1 MESSVVEISTP
12 AREREKESNEGN
24 EGQKHALA
32 EYLFFARAARN
43 FFVHADFS
51 QICHRISLQI
61 VGGSVY
67 KCLLQFNSLIY
78 ILIPTL
84 PLIVTISFDKFEG

>member
-1 MESSVVEISTP
+1 MLKEKGIMESSVVEISTP

-32 EYLFFARAARN
+32 EYLFFAHAARN

-51 QICHRISLQI
+51 QICHRISLQLLADLFTN
-61 VGGSVY
+61 VSSSV
-67 KCLLQFNSLIY
+67 
-78 ILIPTL
+78 
-84 PLIVTISFDKFEG
+84 